1 MKSCADC
8 RPGSP
13 DSRRKWED
21 PAWYR
26 SRALATKFT
35 GIPASPGV
43 AIGRV
48 YPVDRRRVRVP
59 RHHLEPDEVEA
70 EIVRLDTAVRQSV
83 EQLAALRQSLGDGEH
98 SAMLEVHRMMVD
110 DPTLLK
116 NAKGLIREELLNA
129 EWAVRRTVREMGE
142 KLALGTGYLA
152 ERRADIDEVGDRV
165 LHNLAGEAPS
175 GLHELPPEGS
185 IIVCYDLPT
194 ADAAVLLSS
203 GRIVGLVTDVGSKTS
218 HTAILARAVE
228 VPAVVGA
235 LGVSE
240 VARAGDPIA
249 IDAMTGE
256 VLLNPQPEEIAR
268 FETSRKLAKS
278 RGERLLQERD
288 LPGQTRDGRRIGL
301 WGNIEFPE
309 EVPSLLSHGGE
320 GVGLYRTEFL
330 YLNRE
335 DFPSEEEHYKAYA
348 SILKT
353 MGKRPVTIRTLD
365 LGGDK
370 LPLGH
375 RTHEPNPAM
384 GLRAIRFTLRHPHL
398 FRTQL
403 RALWRAAP
411 LGEMRVMLP
420 MIAGIT
426 ELREAKGHIAAVRAE
441 LIKEGHSLPERLP
454 VGIMVETPAAAM
466 AADRLA
472 RECDFFSIGTN
483 DLIQYSLAIDRGNRE
498 VAYLYRP
505 LHLGILRMIRATVEG
520 ARTAGIEVAMC
531 GEMAGDATYA
541 LILLGL
547 GLDALSMNPADI
559 PLVKRV
565 LREADLSEARELLDA
580 AMSFSS
586 VDEIEDFV
594 LAEMKKR
601 FPALIG
607 PLQSSREF
615 PHLAAPDDF

>member
-1 MKSCADC
+1 
-8 RPGSP
+8 
-13 DSRRKWED
+13 
-21 PAWYR
+21 
-26 SRALATKFT
+26 LATKFI
-35 GIPASPGV
+35 GIAASPGV

-70 EIVRLDTAVRQSV
+70 ESARLDAAVRLSV
-83 EQLAALRQSLGDGEH
+83 EQLASLRASLGDGEQGTI
-98 SAMLEVHRMMVD
+98 LEVHRMMVD
-110 DPTLLK
+110 DPTLLSS
-116 NAKGLIREELLNA
+116 ARFLIREELLNA
-129 EWAVRRTVREMGE
+129 EWAVRRTIREMGE
-142 KLALGTGYLA
+142 KLGLGNGYLA
-152 ERRADIDEVGDRV
+152 ERRGDLDEVGDRV
-165 LHNLAGEAPS
+165 LHNLSGEAPS
-175 GLHELPPEGS
+175 QIDPPPEGS

-203 GRIVGLVTDVGSKTS
+203 GRVIGLVTDVGSKTS
-218 HTAILARAVE
+218 HTAILARSVE

-240 VARAGDPIA
+240 VARAGDLIA
-249 IDAMTGE
+249 IDASTGE
-256 VLLNPQPEEIAR
+256 VELNPSADDVAR
-268 FETSRKLAKS
+268 FEAARRIAKTRDAS
-278 RGERLLQERD
+278 LLQERA
-288 LPGQTRDGRRIGL
+288 LPATTRDGRRVAL

-309 EVPSLLSHGGE
+309 EVPSLLAHGGE

-335 DFPSEEEHYKAYA
+335 DLPSEEEHYRAYS
-348 SILKT
+348 SILRE
-353 MGKRPVTIRTLD
+353 MGDRPVTIRTLD

-375 RTHEPNPAM
+375 RTHEANPAL

-403 RALWRAAP
+403 RAIWRASTMGNP
-411 LGEMRVMLP
+411 RLMLP

-426 ELREAKGHIAAVRAE
+426 ELREAKAQIQAARAE
-441 LIKEGHSLPERLP
+441 LVKEGVP
-454 VGIMVETPAAAM
+454 VRDSIPLGIMVETPAAAM

-483 DLIQYSLAIDRGNRE
+483 DLIQYSLAIDRGNRD

-505 LHLGILRMIRATVEG
+505 LHLGILRLIKATVEG
-520 ARTAGIEVAMC
+520 ARSAGIDVAMC
-531 GEMAGDATYA
+531 GEMAGDPTYA
-541 LILLGL
+541 LMLLGL

-565 LREADLSEARELLDA
+565 FREADMAEARELLEA

-586 VDEIEDFV
+586 VDEIEQFV
-594 LAEMKKR
+594 LAEMRRR
-601 FPALIG
+601 FPHLIG
-607 PLQSSREF
+607 PQQMPREL
-615 PHLAAPDDF
+615 PRLSLADEL